1 MPANLGPEYKEAE
14 QKYRQAATPE
24 EQLEG
29 LQEMLRMIPKH
40 KGTEKMQADLKR
52 RISKARKEVQQS
64 KKKGSQKPHF
74 HVDKTGA
81 GQVVLVGPPNA
92 GKSRLLTALTNATP
106 DVADYPFTTQLPV
119 PGMMPYE
126 DVQVQLVDLP
136 AIARDVTDPWVLG
149 IVRNADAV
157 LIVLD
162 AASDDVL
169 ADAQGLLALLEE
181 HNIHL
186 VPATMEDLPVE
197 EFTGAV
203 KRALIAATKVDTDQ
217 AEGNYRL
224 LEELIAGRLPLLA
237 VSGESGLNLD
247 RLRQEVFEAL
257 WVIRVY
263 TRAPGKHDQ
272 RIAPY
277 TLKHGSTVLEAARM
291 VHADFAA
298 NLKYARIWGA
308 DRYDGQMVSREDVLS
323 DRDLIEFHA

>member
-1 MPANLGPEYKEAE
+1 
-14 QKYRQAATPE
+14 
-24 EQLEG
+24 
-29 LQEMLRMIPKH
+29 
-40 KGTEKMQADLKR
+40 
-52 RISKARKEVQQS
+52 
-64 KKKGSQKPHF
+64 
-74 HVDKTGA
+74 
-81 GQVVLVGPPNA
+81 LVGPPNA

-157 LIVLD
+157 LIVFD

-169 ADAQGLLALLEE
+169 ADAEGLFTLLEE
-181 HNIHL
+181 QNIHL
-186 VPATMEDLPVE
+186 VPATREALPID

-203 KRALIAATKVDTDQ
+203 KRALIAATKVDTTR
-217 AEGNYRL
+217 AEENYRL
-224 LEELIAGRLPLLA
+224 LEELLGGRLPLMA

-247 RLRQEVFEAL
+247 RLRQGIYAAL

-272 RIAPY
+272 RAAPY
-277 TLKHGSTVLEAARM
+277 TLKHGSTVLDAARM

-298 NLKYARIWGA
+298 NLKFARIWGA
-308 DRYDGQMVSREDVLS
+308 EHYDGQMVSREDVLA
-323 DRDLIEFHA
+323 DRDLVEFHA